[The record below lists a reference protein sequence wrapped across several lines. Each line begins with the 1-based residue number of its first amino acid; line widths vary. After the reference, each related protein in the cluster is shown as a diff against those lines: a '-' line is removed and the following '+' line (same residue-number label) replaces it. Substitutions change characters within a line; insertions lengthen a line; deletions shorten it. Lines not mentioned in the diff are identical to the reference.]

1 MHPYVQRTGALPG
14 YITLERQGD
23 HRVLCLRGELDT
35 AVAERFKTHQ
45 GREPMVIDVIDAAAV
60 SFMSSTALAVLARC
74 AEASLAVGRRPVLL
88 ASSPA
93 VDRILQLSGLQDAFA
108 SPPTT
113 PGRAE
118 TRD

>member
-1 MHPYVQRTGALPG
+1 MNPFRRTGALPG

-74 AEASLAVGRRPVLL
+74 AEASLAVGRRPVLR

-118 TRD
+118 TRG